1 MPNKNGT
8 GPKGQG
14 PRTGHGAGNCNGQG
28 GNAHGAGR
36 GTGGNG
42 RGAGSNNTQGKS
54 GVQKQVNDLQTAN
67 QKLTERIDETKK
79 E

>member
-28 GNAHGAGR
+28 GNGHGAGR
-36 GTGGNG
+36 GAGGSG

-54 GVQKQVNDLQTAN
+54 LVQNQVNDLQIAI
-67 QKLTERIDETKK
+67 QKLTERLDGTKN